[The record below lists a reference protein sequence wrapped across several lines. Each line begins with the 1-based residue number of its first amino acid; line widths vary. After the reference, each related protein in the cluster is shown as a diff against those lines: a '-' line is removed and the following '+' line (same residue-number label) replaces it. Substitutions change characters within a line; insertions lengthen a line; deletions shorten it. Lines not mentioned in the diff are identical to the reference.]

1 MKITLTKH
9 GGFAAGMFRPPSIVE
24 SSTLAAAD
32 AAELSRLVTA
42 VKMAPVERGEEPG
55 QARDAMSYT
64 VTIEEDG
71 GETTVVTQS
80 DINMSP
86 AFAELMQWIDLR

>member
-9 GGFAAGMFRPPSIVE
+9 GGFAAGMFRPPSIVA
-24 SSTLAAAD
+24 SSTLMAAD
-32 AAELSRLVTA
+32 AAELSRLVMA
-42 VKMAPVERGEEPG
+42 VKMAPIERGEEPG

-64 VTIEEDG
+64 MTIEEDG
-71 GETTVVTQS
+71 AETTVITQS

-86 AFAELMQWIDLR
+86 AFADLMQWIDRR

>member
-1 MKITLTKH
+1 MKISLTKH

-32 AAELSRLVTA
+32 AAELSRLVMA
-42 VKMAPVERGEEPG
+42 VKMAPIEQGEEPG

-64 VTIEEDG
+64 MTIEDD
-71 GETTVVTQS
+71 GETTVITQS
-80 DINMSP
+80 DINMSS
-86 AFAELMQWIDLR
+86 AFADLMQWIDRW

>member
-1 MKITLTKH
+1 MKITLIKH

-24 SSTLAAAD
+24 SSTLSVSD
-32 AAELSRLVTA
+32 ATELSRLVMA
-42 VKMAPVERGEEPG
+42 VKMAPIERGEEPG

-64 VTIEEDG
+64 MTIEEDG
-71 GETTVVTQS
+71 AETTVITQS

-86 AFAELMQWIDLR
+86 AFADLIQWIDRR